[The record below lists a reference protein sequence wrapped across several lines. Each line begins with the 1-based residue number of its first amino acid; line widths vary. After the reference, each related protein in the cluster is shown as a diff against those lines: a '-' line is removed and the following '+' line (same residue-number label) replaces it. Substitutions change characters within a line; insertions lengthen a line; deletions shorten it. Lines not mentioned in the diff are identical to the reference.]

1 MSTVTGECAGAVHVN
16 DVELTN
22 VTLVAATPPK
32 VTLGTATKFAPE
44 IVTLVPPAAGP
55 FPGLQLEK
63 LGGGLYV

>member
-1 MSTVTGECAGAVHVN
+1 MSTVTGECSGVVHVN

-22 VTLVAATPPK
+22 DTIVAGTPPK
-32 VTLGTATKFAPE
+32 VTTGTATKFAPE
-44 IVTLVPPAAGP
+44 MVTLVPPAAGP

>member
-1 MSTVTGECAGAVHVN
+1 MSTVTGECTGVVHVN

-22 VTLVAATPPK
+22 VTLLAATPPK
-32 VTLGTATKFAPE
+32 VTPGVATKFAPE
-44 IVTLVPPAAGP
+44 MVTLVPPAAGP